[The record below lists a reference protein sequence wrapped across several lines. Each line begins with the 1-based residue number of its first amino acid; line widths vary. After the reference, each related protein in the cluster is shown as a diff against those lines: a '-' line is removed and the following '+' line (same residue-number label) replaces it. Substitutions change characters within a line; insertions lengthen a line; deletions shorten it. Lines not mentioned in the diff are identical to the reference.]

1 VYDLQ
6 RRQQDGSG
14 VSAPDLTLAFT
25 AQVEA
30 IMRRASQ
37 TAILPHY
44 QTLSSAEITNK
55 ASDDVVTVADHE
67 SEAILTELLTD
78 LLPQAA
84 IVGEENAFADPT
96 IFARLKS
103 GLCWIVD
110 PLDGT
115 NNFAHGKPP
124 FGVLVALADG
134 GETIG
139 GWILDCLSGRFCHAT
154 RAGGAWIDGQSA
166 TARPSAE
173 EPPVAALSTVYMEP
187 DERAKVLEHIAPH
200 YRMVDIPRC
209 AAEQYPRL
217 VLGENDVSVFN
228 RTLPWDHA
236 AGTLFL
242 NEAGGRAAR
251 MDGTPYRVDEWERTG
266 MIGAATPW
274 LWDELANRMARL

>member
-1 VYDLQ
+1 V
-6 RRQQDGSG
+6 SG
-14 VSAPDLTLAFT
+14 RDLTPAFT

-37 TAILPHY
+37 EAILPHY
-44 QTLSSAEITNK
+44 QKLAAAEIVNK
-55 ASDDVVTVADHE
+55 AKDDVVTVADHE
-67 SEAILTELLTD
+67 SEAILTNLLAD
-78 LLPQAA
+78 LLPEAA
-84 IVGEENAFADPT
+84 LVGEESAFDDPA
-96 IFARLKS
+96 IFERLRT

-134 GETIG
+134 GDAIG
-139 GWILDCLSGRFCHAT
+139 GWILDCLTGRFCHA
-154 RAGGAWIDGQSA
+154 AAAAGAWIDGERV
-166 TARPSAE
+166 TARPTGE
-173 EPPVAALSTVYMEP
+173 EPPVGALSTVYMEP
-187 DERAKVLEHIAPH
+187 EERAQVLQHVAPH

-236 AGTLFL
+236 AGVLFL

-251 MDGTPYRVDEWERTG
+251 LDGTPYRVDEWERRG
-266 MIGAATPW
+266 MIGAATPR
-274 LWDELANRMARL
+274 LWDELAERLAKL

>member
-1 VYDLQ
+1 MNGL
-6 RRQQDGSG
+6 
-14 VSAPDLTLAFT
+14 DLTHTFN

-30 IMRRASQ
+30 IMRRASRE
-37 TAILPHY
+37 AILPHY
-44 QTLSSAEITNK
+44 QTLASTQIVSK
-55 ASDDVVTVADHE
+55 AKDDVVTVADHE
-67 SEAILTELLTD
+67 SEAILSALLVD
-78 LLPQAA
+78 LLPEAA
-84 IVGEENAFADPT
+84 LVGEEGAFADAA
-96 IFARLKS
+96 IFDRLRE

-115 NNFAHGKPP
+115 NNFAAGKPP

-139 GWILDCLSGRFCHAT
+139 GWILDCLTGRFCHAT
-154 RAGGAWIDGQSA
+154 RTGGAYVDGERV
-166 TARPSAE
+166 TARATGE
-173 EPPVAALSTVYMEP
+173 EPPVGALSTVYMARE
-187 DERAKVLEHIAPH
+187 ERAQVLEQIAPH

-251 MDGTPYRVDEWERTG
+251 LDGTPYRVDEWERTG
-266 MIGAATPW
+266 MIGAATPA
-274 LWDELANRMARL
+274 LWDELADRLSRL

>member
-1 VYDLQ
+1 MT
-6 RRQQDGSG
+6 RG
-14 VSAPDLTLAFT
+14 DLTPAFT
-25 AQVEA
+25 ARVEA
-30 IMRRASQ
+30 IMRRASD

-44 QTLSSAEITNK
+44 QTLARAEIVAK
-55 ASDDVVTVADHE
+55 APDDVVTVADHE
-67 SEAILTELLTD
+67 SEAILSAALVD
-78 LLPQAA
+78 LLPEAGL
-84 IVGEENAFADPT
+84 VGEEAAFDDDT
-96 IFARLKS
+96 IFARLRE

-139 GWILDCLSGRFCHAT
+139 GWILNCLSGRFCHAT
-154 RAGGAWIDGQSA
+154 VAGGAWIDGERV
-166 TARPSAE
+166 TARPSGE
-173 EPPVAALSTVYMEP
+173 EPPVAALSTVYLEAE
-187 DERAKVLEHIAPH
+187 ERAKVLEHIAPQ

-217 VLGENDVSVFN
+217 VLGVNDVSIFN

-266 MIGAATPW
+266 MIGAATPH
-274 LWDELANRMARL
+274 LWDELAERLARL